1 VFISKRSVNLIV
13 YVLAAAMNFELI
25 DAVVLSAEPHTWQW
39 QVQRVL
45 DGLRYWF
52 RKVKPNDKDAI
63 NKYNECNKIVNEL
76 LSRRPS
82 LLTMS
87 RDQC

>member
-25 DAVVLSAEPHTWQW
+25 DAVVLSAEPQHGNG

-45 DGLRYWF
+45 DGLRYG
-52 RKVKPNDKDAI
+52 RKVKLTIRMQSTSTMNAI
-63 NKYNECNKIVNEL
+63 K
-76 LSRRPS
+76 
-82 LLTMS
+82 
-87 RDQC
+87 